1 MSEAAQETSV
11 EPFCVKGFRLGGVVA
26 GIKKRGGPD
35 LGIII
40 AEGRVACAGVFTNN
54 LVEAAPVTLSRA
66 RLVQEPV
73 ARVVVVNSGN
83 ANACTGEVGLKDA
96 TETAVL
102 VSALLGCESRD
113 VQICSTGV
121 IGAPLPMEKLRA
133 SLPVVLEAAHAHGLP
148 EFARAIMTTDTRPK
162 MRGESVLIDG
172 VEITVAGA
180 CKGAGMIHP
189 NMATMLAFVLTDAPV
204 DGRSLE
210 AIWRRVCGRTFNAIS
225 IDGDTS
231 TNDTA
236 LCLAS
241 GAASEHALT
250 SLGLVAFEAVLNRVA
265 GELSRDIVRDAEGAT
280 KAVSINVRGA
290 ANEADARTAASTIAT
305 SPLVKTAIHGE
316 DPNWGRLVAAAG
328 RSGAAFDPARISVFV
343 GDVLIFGQNRW
354 HGALAER
361 LAHEVMKRREFD
373 ITLDLGAGSWAHTVF
388 TCDLSAEYVRINA
401 DYRS

>member
-1 MSEAAQETSV
+1 M
-11 EPFCVKGFRLGGVVA
+11 
-26 GIKKRGGPD
+26 
-35 LGIII
+35 
-40 AEGRVACAGVFTNN
+40 
-54 LVEAAPVTLSRA
+54 
-66 RLVQEPV
+66 
-73 ARVVVVNSGN
+73 
-83 ANACTGEVGLKDA
+83 
-96 TETAVL
+96 
-102 VSALLGCESRD
+102 
-113 VQICSTGV
+113 
-121 IGAPLPMEKLRA
+121 
-133 SLPVVLEAAHAHGLP
+133 LEAAHAHGLP